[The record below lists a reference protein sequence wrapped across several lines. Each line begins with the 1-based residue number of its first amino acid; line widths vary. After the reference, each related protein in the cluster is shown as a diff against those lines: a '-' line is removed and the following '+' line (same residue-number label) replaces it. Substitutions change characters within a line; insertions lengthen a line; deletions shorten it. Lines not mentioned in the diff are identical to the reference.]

1 MGGKS
6 PVVTA
11 RDLSVCG
18 FRRGQL
24 GIPKVGNRSVV
35 PQSWFS
41 AGVTTPGKFGYPP
54 PAASLCAY
62 AIAMLMPLVEYREQL
77 SQSTQSPL
85 ICVGDPR
92 KGGSVGCFIVVR
104 SHFRSVLRAVDRKSG
119 SRWSARSAARTNDL
133 EADEDPP
140 HTGSARSEAKTARF
154 KSCDASASAEGL
166 REQVVACRRPALSG
180 STDEGPAT

>member
-1 MGGKS
+1 
-6 PVVTA
+6 V
-11 RDLSVCG
+11 
-18 FRRGQL
+18 
-24 GIPKVGNRSVV
+24 NR
-35 PQSWFS
+35 
-41 AGVTTPGKFGYPP
+41 
-54 PAASLCAY
+54 ASLSPCATWRTRSS
-62 AIAMLMPLVEYREQL
+62 ALDAPGPALCPGRVLLAVFSL
-77 SQSTQSPL
+77 ASPL

-166 REQVVACRRPALSG
+166 REQIVACRRPALSG
-180 STDEGPAT
+180 STDDGPAT